1 MGSVSVGRWLPP
13 VARALLAH
21 VLALLLVVLLQ
32 AALVKAAGQG
42 VGFDILLLGEGLL
55 AAWFGVRLGLARWWI
70 PIQLLLLPALVGA
83 ARLALPPVLWLV
95 AFVFV
100 LALFWNA
107 LHERAPLY
115 LSGRKAWHALAAQV
129 PRPDARLADLG
140 CGFGGALVHLAKA
153 WPAARCEGIESA
165 PLAFAIAWLRAL
177 ARPGMQVRFGSFW
190 AIDLA
195 PYDLVFAYLSPQP
208 MVALWLKVRAEMRPG
223 SVFVSHSFPV
233 PEVPP
238 GACVEF
244 EPGRFLYVY
253 RL

>member
-1 MGSVSVGRWLPP
+1 
-13 VARALLAH
+13 
-21 VLALLLVVLLQ
+21 
-32 AALVKAAGQG
+32 
-42 VGFDILLLGEGLL
+42 
-55 AAWFGVRLGLARWWI
+55 
-70 PIQLLLLPALVGA
+70 
-83 ARLALPPVLWLV
+83 
-95 AFVFV
+95 
-100 LALFWNA
+100 
-107 LHERAPLY
+107 
-115 LSGRKAWHALAAQV
+115 
-129 PRPDARLADLG
+129 
-140 CGFGGALVHLAKA
+140 
-153 WPAARCEGIESA
+153 
-165 PLAFAIAWLRAL
+165 
-177 ARPGMQVRFGSFW
+177 MQVRFGSFW